1 MRPLELY
8 IHIPFCVRKCQY
20 CDFLSAPST
29 KEERQEYVEGL
40 CRQIRSYGETA
51 KAYRVVSIFVGGGAG
66 VMKRFGNLEQG
77 NIRYIEDVKANAK
90 GYEMLGNAYLA
101 KAQRRKI
108 G

>member
-1 MRPLELY
+1 MDL
-8 IHIPFCVRKCQY
+8 
-20 CDFLSAPST
+20 T
-29 KEERQEYVEGL
+29 
-40 CRQIRSYGETA
+40 QI
-51 KAYRVVSIFVGGGAG
+51 IFVGGGAG